1 MLHALRKLR
10 VSLGRTLTGV
20 LLLAWLGAA
29 LQPCVMAG
37 SPATHH
43 MNMSGHGMGHDCC
56 PPASGKQL
64 PEPNCS
70 AQGCAMQAVDQQQ
83 TDLLQATRLGV
94 LFTFALLLTLAW
106 PRVAL
111 LTRSFSL
118 PHVPPPHPHP
128 TLAYCT
134 LLI

>member
-1 MLHALRKLR
+1 VLHTLRKLR
-10 VSLGRTLTGV
+10 ASFGRTLTGV

-43 MNMSGHGMGHDCC
+43 MSSGDAMGHDCC
-56 PPASGKQL
+56 PPSSGKQA

-70 AQGCAMQAVDQQQ
+70 AQGCAMQAIDQQQ
-83 TDLLQATRLGV
+83 TDLFQFVRLSV
-94 LFTFALLLTLAW
+94 IFTLALLLAMAW
-106 PRVAL
+106 PRVAP
-111 LTRSFSL
+111 LTRTFSL
-118 PHVPPPHPHP
+118 PRVPPPHPHP

>member
-1 MLHALRKLR
+1 VLHTLRKLK
-10 VSLGRTLTGV
+10 VTLGRTLAGV

-43 MNMSGHGMGHDCC
+43 MSHAMGHECC
-56 PPASGKQL
+56 LPSPGKHA

-83 TDLLQATRLGV
+83 TDLLQFTRLSV
-94 LFTFALLLTLAW
+94 IFTIALLLALAW
-106 PRVAL
+106 PRVAP
-111 LTRSFSL
+111 LTRTFSL
-118 PHVPPPHPHP
+118 PRVPPPRLHP

>member
-1 MLHALRKLR
+1 MLYALRKLK
-10 VSLGRTLTGV
+10 VTLGRTLAGV

-43 MNMSGHGMGHDCC
+43 MSGHATGHDCC
-56 PPASGKQL
+56 L
-64 PEPNCS
+64 PEPGKPAPTPNCT
-70 AQGCAMQAVDQQQ
+70 AQGCEMQAVDQQL
-83 TDLLQATRLGV
+83 TDLFQFARLSG
-94 LFTFALLLTLAW
+94 LFAFALLLVMAW
-106 PRVAL
+106 PRVAPLAQKFRL
-111 LTRSFSL
+111 LR
-118 PHVPPPHPHP
+118 VPLPHPHP

>member
-1 MLHALRKLR
+1 MLHALRKLK
-10 VSLGRTLTGV
+10 VTLGRTLAGV

-43 MNMSGHGMGHDCC
+43 MSGHAMGHACC
-56 PPASGKQL
+56 PTPSGKTAPQ
-64 PEPNCS
+64 PNCS
-70 AQGCAMQAVDQQQ
+70 AQGCEMQAVNQQL
-83 TDLLQATRLGV
+83 TDLFQFARLSG
-94 LFTFALLLTLAW
+94 LFAVALLLVLTWPQVAQHRAKFYL
-106 PRVAL
+106 PRVA
-111 LTRSFSL
+111 
-118 PHVPPPHPHP
+118 PPRLHP